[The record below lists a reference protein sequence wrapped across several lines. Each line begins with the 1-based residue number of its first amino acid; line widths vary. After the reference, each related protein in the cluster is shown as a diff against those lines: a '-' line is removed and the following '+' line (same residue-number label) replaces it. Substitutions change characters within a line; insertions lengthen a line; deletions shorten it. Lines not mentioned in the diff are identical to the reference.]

1 MLHVRKAAGK
11 MSLGSDLE
19 SAAPEMEPEQSQERQ
34 PSLSQVRPWVG
45 STGAFSSP
53 HGRLPGIKHW
63 SLPLEGVEITH
74 TESA

>member
-1 MLHVRKAAGK
+1 

-19 SAAPEMEPEQSQERQ
+19 SAAPEMEPELSQERQ

-45 STGAFSSP
+45 STGALSSL
-53 HGRLPGIKHW
+53 HSRLLGVKPPRVK
-63 SLPLEGVEITH
+63 SLPLEGVKTTC